1 MSTTARCILGKTLQ
15 TLIQQSHVKFSE
27 DLAIPM
33 PWKRPPLIWT
43 KTCRNQTDGLLA
55 VMRNKQ
61 IVKAWHHM
69 IFTLPMRSFITLD
82 ALAAADGVGAAGSSW
97 VCICVSPGIS
107 EKYEWWTCVK
117 LQATLNVLV
126 RYVCV
131 CARHVFIDS
140 IKFPLIQRISNTVL
154 WLSLSLF
161 KSQKSCSFCSIS
173 EVNPNGRASNVRQ
186 RTMHPSFW
194 ETWTNTPTLQ
204 LTPSP
209 WFWREERLVLKAS
222 AQARKRKCLWKKINE
237 KLGS

>member
-1 MSTTARCILGKTLQ
+1 MDCWHLCETNRSSRHDITG
-15 TLIQQSHVKFSE
+15 FS
-27 DLAIPM
+27 
-33 PWKRPPLIWT
+33 
-43 KTCRNQTDGLLA
+43 
-55 VMRNKQ
+55 
-61 IVKAWHHM
+61 
-69 IFTLPMRSFITLD
+69 LD

-126 RYVCV
+126 RYACV
-131 CARHVFIDS
+131 CARHMFIDS
-140 IKFPLIQRISNTVL
+140 IKFPFIQRISNT
-154 WLSLSLF
+154 LSLSLL

-173 EVNPNGRASNVRQ
+173 EVNPHGWRASNVRQ

-222 AQARKRKCLWKKINE
+222 AQARKRKYLWKK
-237 KLGS
+237 

>member
-1 MSTTARCILGKTLQ
+1 MKVKIFPSWKLQSTSHKRIDFWGKLPFNYWLQQRLSEQGMSTTARCILGKTLQ

-131 CARHVFIDS
+131 CARHIFIDS

-154 WLSLSLF
+154 WLSLSSNHKKVAAF
-161 KSQKSCSFCSIS
+161 AASQK
-173 EVNPNGRASNVRQ
+173 
-186 RTMHPSFW
+186 
-194 ETWTNTPTLQ
+194 
-204 LTPSP
+204 
-209 WFWREERLVLKAS
+209 
-222 AQARKRKCLWKKINE
+222 
-237 KLGS
+237 